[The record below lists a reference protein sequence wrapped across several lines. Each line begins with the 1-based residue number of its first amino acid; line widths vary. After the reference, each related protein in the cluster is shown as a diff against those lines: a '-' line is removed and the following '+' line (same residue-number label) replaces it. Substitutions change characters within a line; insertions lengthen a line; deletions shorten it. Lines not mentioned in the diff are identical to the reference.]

1 MRITDIA
8 VKRPVTT
15 TVVFLALIV
24 VGVFSLG
31 RLALDL
37 IPDITFP
44 VIGIYAPYAGAA
56 PEEVEENL
64 TKMLENQA
72 ASASNVEKLSST
84 SSEGSAF
91 VMVEFQWGT
100 DLDAAAND
108 LRERLDVIRDVIP
121 EGATQP
127 MLFKFDP
134 SMMPIMVLTVEG
146 QRGLESLRYISEN
159 TIKTALEQ
167 VEGVASVY
175 VEGGFEKQISVDI
188 NRGLLASYGLTIDQV
203 VNVLRA
209 ENQNITGGS
218 VEEGNTKYSLRTIG
232 KLTSLEDIRR
242 VVVGS
247 SQGRPVYLGDVALV
261 ESGFADNELDVMIN
275 RNDAVIVVVQKQSGT
290 NTVLISDKVKEK
302 LAALELSLPEDMN
315 IIELF
320 ASSNFINKAIANV
333 WRVALLGGVLALII
347 LFVFLRNL
355 PTTLIV
361 AVSIPLS
368 IIVTVVAMY
377 FFDLTLNMLSLG
389 GLALGIGMLVDN
401 SIVIIENIFRYRESG
416 SKPGEAARHGSQEMA
431 NAIVASTLTTVAVF
445 LPLVL
450 FIRGL
455 AKELFKDLAFT
466 VTFSLLGSLVVAL
479 TLIPMLSSRIRQV
492 AIKKRAN
499 TLLNVEEELAAR
511 GKTLRFLDRIYH
523 AVLKWVLQ
531 HKIVVWLGVL
541 VIFAGSLALIPLV
554 GIELFP
560 ESDSGELN
568 IAIEAPVGTNLD
580 TTRVAV
586 NEIFEIVEREVPE
599 ADTNLVQIGTSG
611 GMMSLPASN
620 TGSLMLHLV
629 DLNERQRSDQEII
642 AALRPLFAEIPGVDV
657 RFSRGFGPGGGGGGM
672 QSGLT
677 IQVLGYD
684 LKQGKELAENIK
696 AIMEDVEIVKD
707 VEVSREE
714 GLPEYRVIIDRDR
727 AAQYGLTVGQ
737 VGTTIRRAYAGENVA
752 NVLFEGNEVGVLVR
766 FREQDRSLYQDID
779 RISVATPMGVSV
791 PLSNMVSIEREFG
804 PVQIQR
810 ENQQRVITLNARVEG
825 DVRAAVNQ
833 IKDGVNRIA
842 MPQGF
847 SVIYGGSWE
856 DIQAVVK
863 DLVLVLL
870 LSIIL
875 IYFIMAAQFESFVDP
890 FIIMFTLPMT
900 FIGVI
905 WIHLLSGTIFSAFSG
920 IGLLMLVGI
929 VVNNGI
935 ILVDYTNLLRRRGYE
950 LVRAVVAAG
959 RIRLRPILMTM
970 LTTVLGLSP
979 MTFLSGS
986 GSELRQPMALTVIG
1000 GLLVSTLFTLVLI
1013 PVVYATFESRRARRR
1028 QRKEL
1033 QRA

>member
-1 MRITDIA
+1 MRITDIS
-8 VKRPVTT
+8 VKRPVTA
-15 TVVFLALIV
+15 TVIFLALVV

-44 VIGIYAPYAGAA
+44 VIGIYAPYPGAA

-64 TKMLENQA
+64 TKLLENQA

-84 SSEGSAF
+84 SSEGSSF

-134 SMMPIMVLTVEG
+134 SMMPIMILTVEG

-175 VEGGFEKQISVDI
+175 VEGGFEKQINVDI
-188 NRGLLASYGLTIDQV
+188 DRGLLASYGLTIDQV

-218 VEEGNTKYSLRTIG
+218 VEEGSTKYSLRTIG
-232 KLTSLEDIRR
+232 KLTSLEDIRN

-247 SQGRPVYLGDVALV
+247 SRGRPVYLRDVALV

-302 LAALELSLPEDMN
+302 IASLELSLPEDMN

-320 ASSNFINKAIANV
+320 ASADFINNAIANV
-333 WRVALLGGVLALII
+333 WRVALLGGMLALVI

-416 SKPGEAARHGSQEMA
+416 SKPDEAARHGTQEMA
-431 NAIVASTLTTVAVF
+431 NAIVASTMTTVAVF

-479 TLIPMLSSRIRQV
+479 TLIPMLSSRIRRV
-492 AIKKRAN
+492 EIKKRAN
-499 TLLNVEEELAAR
+499 TLLNVEEEISAR
-511 GKTLRFLDRIYH
+511 GRVLRRLDRFYH
-523 AVLKWVLQ
+523 ALLGWALRR
-531 HKIVVWLGVL
+531 KIVVWLGVL

-560 ESDSGELN
+560 ESDSGELTVS
-568 IAIEAPVGTNLD
+568 IETPVGTNLD
-580 TTRVAV
+580 TTRHTV
-586 NEIFEIVEREVPE
+586 NRIFEIVEREVPE
-599 ADTNLVQIGTSG
+599 AETNLVQVGSSG

-620 TGSLMLHLV
+620 TGSLMINLT
-629 DLNERQRSDQEII
+629 DISERKRSDQEII
-642 AALRPLFAEIPGVDV
+642 ASLRPLLAGIPGAEV
-657 RFSRGFGPGGGGGGM
+657 RFYRGFGPGGGGGM
-672 QSGLT
+672 DSGLS
-677 IQVLGYD
+677 IQVRGYD
-684 LKQGKELAENIK
+684 LEQGKELAEKIK
-696 AIMEDVEIVKD
+696 AAMDKVEIVQD

-714 GLPEYRVIIDRDR
+714 GLPEYRVNIDRNR

-737 VGTTIRRAYAGENVA
+737 VGTTIRRAFAGENVA
-752 NVLFEGNEVGVLVR
+752 DVLFEGDEVGVLVR
-766 FREQDRSLYQDID
+766 FRSEDRSLYQDID
-779 RISVATPMGVSV
+779 LISVPTPLGITV
-791 PLSNMVSIEREFG
+791 PLSNLVSVERDYG

-810 ENQQRVITLNARVEG
+810 ENQQRVITLSARVEG
-825 DVRAAVNQ
+825 DVRSAVNQ
-833 IKDGVNRIA
+833 IKAGVNEIA

-856 DIQAVVK
+856 DIQEVIK
-863 DLVLVLL
+863 DLVIVLL

-905 WIHLLSGTIFSAFSG
+905 WIHLASGTIFSAFSG

-950 LVRAVVAAG
+950 LQRAVIAAG

-970 LTTVLGLSP
+970 LTTVLGLTP
-979 MTFLSGS
+979 MTFMSGS
-986 GSELRQPMALTVIG
+986 GSELRKPMALTVIG

-1013 PVVYATFESRRARRR
+1013 PVVYATFESRRERRR
-1028 QRKEL
+1028 LRKEL
-1033 QRA
+1033 QHG

>member
-1 MRITDIA
+1 MRITDIS

-15 TVVFLALIV
+15 TVIFLALIV

-64 TKMLENQA
+64 TKLLENQA

-91 VMVEFQWGT
+91 VMVEFTWGT

-121 EGATQP
+121 EGASQP

-188 NRGLLASYGLTIDQV
+188 NRSLLASYGLTIDQV

-218 VEEGNTKYSLRTIG
+218 VEEGSTKYSLRTIG
-232 KLTSLEDIRR
+232 KLTSLQDIRS

-247 SQGRPVYLGDVALV
+247 AQGRPVYLRDVAQV
-261 ESGFADNELDVMIN
+261 ASGFADNELDVMIN

-290 NTVLISDKVKEK
+290 NTVLISDKVKAK
-302 LAALELSLPEDMN
+302 IASLELSLPEDMN

-320 ASSNFINKAIANV
+320 ASSNFINNAIANV

-361 AVSIPLS
+361 GVSIPLS

-416 SKPGEAARHGSQEMA
+416 SKPNEAARHGTQEMA
-431 NAIVASTLTTVAVF
+431 NAIIASTMTTVAVF

-511 GKTLRFLDRIYH
+511 GAALRFLDRIYH
-523 AVLKWVLQ
+523 AVLGWVLRR
-531 HKIVVWLGVL
+531 KFVVWLGVL

-560 ESDSGELN
+560 ESDSGELTVS
-568 IAIEAPVGTNLD
+568 IEAPVGTNLD
-580 TTRVAV
+580 TTRDTV
-586 NEIFEIVEREVPE
+586 NRIYEIVEREVPE
-599 ADTNLVQIGTSG
+599 ADTNLVQVGTSG

-629 DLNERQRSDQEII
+629 DLSERQRSDQEII
-642 AALRPLFAEIPGVDV
+642 ASLRPLFAGIPGAEV
-657 RFSRGFGPGGGGGGM
+657 RFSRGFGPGGGGGM

-684 LKQGKELAENIK
+684 LEQGRQLAEKIQ
-696 AIMEDVEIVKD
+696 AVMEEVEIVKD

-714 GLPEYRVIIDRDR
+714 GLPEYRVIIDRNR

-752 NVLFEGNEVGVLVR
+752 NVLFEGDEVGVLVR
-766 FREQDRSLYQDID
+766 FREEDRSLYRDID
-779 RISVATPMGVSV
+779 RISVPTPLGMSV
-791 PLSNMVSIEREFG
+791 PLANMVSIERDYG

-810 ENQQRVITLNARVEG
+810 ENQQRVITLSARVEG
-825 DVRAAVNQ
+825 DVRGAVNQ
-833 IKDGVNRIA
+833 IKAGVNQIA

-856 DIQAVVK
+856 DIQAVIK

-875 IYFIMAAQFESFVDP
+875 IYFIMAAQFESFMDP

-950 LVRAVVAAG
+950 LIRAVIAAG

-970 LTTVLGLSP
+970 LTTVLGLLP
-979 MTFLSGS
+979 MTLLSGS
-986 GSELRQPMALTVIG
+986 GSELRKPMALTVIG

-1028 QRKEL
+1028 LKKEV
-1033 QRA
+1033 RNG